1 MCRGSA
7 RPVGEYGRSLRF
19 VYAVDYTPLTG
30 KTMYRYR
37 INNGR
42 WSDWS
47 ESQVVEFLNHPYG
60 RYTLSV
66 QARLANGSLTEV
78 TSVGFSIAY
87 PLLMRWYMVIVYF
100 FLMALLVYVIMR
112 YRLKKLQRDKV
123 KLEQIVEERTADLR
137 QAQQELIWLMPA

>member
-1 MCRGSA
+1 MERLE
-7 RPVGEYGRSLRF
+7 REPGR
-19 VYAVDYTPLTG
+19 
-30 KTMYRYR
+30 
-37 INNGR
+37 
-42 WSDWS
+42 
-47 ESQVVEFLNHPYG
+47 EFLNHPYG

-87 PLLMRWYMVIVYF
+87 PLPMRWYMVIVYF